1 MDGHER
7 IARVAHLLVASLTLS
22 DSNPGL
28 EHHIVIAT
36 LGSLGDLHPFLALGV
51 ALQQRGHRVSIAT
64 SADYEDRISAAGLGF
79 RHMRPDMP
87 DPSAYGELMDR
98 RGGPEA
104 ILRHLIADIATSYQD
119 LAIACQGASALI
131 SSQVAMAAPIYAE
144 ASGLP
149 WASAVLQPMGFMS
162 AYDPAVIPQARRLSA
177 LLHGLGPLFGKPL
190 VAAARRLTERW
201 CAPIDDLRDS
211 LGLAYSGRHA
221 LFDAQHSGQL
231 VLAMFP
237 RVLAH
242 AQPDWPEAT
251 VHTGTAFWDTGNPSD
266 VRDVLMD
273 FLSHG
278 SAPVV
283 FTLGSAAVHAAG
295 SFYRESVKA
304 VQALGCRAIFLTGND
319 FANRS
324 QLPRPLPASMLALP
338 YAAHREVFRAAS
350 VVVHQG
356 GIGTLSQAL
365 RAGRPMLV
373 VPFSH
378 DQPDNAKRAERL
390 GVASTL
396 FADEYRARRV
406 VRELE
411 TLLNDYAVIGRA
423 AEIGQLVDADNG
435 TTHACDAIER
445 WLARAPRRPAA
456 PVLH

>member
-1 MDGHER
+1 
-7 IARVAHLLVASLTLS
+7 LS
-22 DSNPGL
+22 DSNPAL
-28 EHHIVIAT
+28 EHNIVIAT
-36 LGSLGDLHPFLALGV
+36 LGSLGDLHPFLAVGV
-51 ALQQRGHRVSIAT
+51 ALQERGHQVSIAT
-64 SADYEDRISAAGLGF
+64 SAEYQERIAAAGLGF

-87 DPSAYGELMDR
+87 DPSAYKELMDR
-98 RGGPEA
+98 RDGPEA
-104 ILRHLIADIATSYQD
+104 ILRHIIADIRTSYQD
-119 LAIACQGASALI
+119 LSIACQDATALI

-144 ASGLP
+144 KTGLP

-162 AYDPAVIPQARRLSA
+162 AYDPAVIPQARRLSS

-190 VAAARRLTERW
+190 VAAARRVTERW
-201 CAPIDDLRDS
+201 CGPIDDFRDS
-211 LGLAYSGRHA
+211 LGLAYSGNNA
-221 LFDAQHSGQL
+221 LFDGQHSDQL

-242 AQPDWPEAT
+242 AQPDWPKAA
-251 VHTGTAFWDTGNPSD
+251 VHTGCAFWDTGNQND
-266 VRDVLMD
+266 VRDALMD
-273 FLSHG
+273 FLSEG

-304 VQALGCRAIFLTGND
+304 VETLGCRAIFLTGND
-319 FANRS
+319 FANRA
-324 QLPRPLPASMLALP
+324 QLPRPLPRNMLALP

-365 RAGRPMLV
+365 RAGRPMLI

-390 GVASTL
+390 GVGGII

-411 TLLNDYAVIGRA
+411 TLLNDFAVIGRA
-423 AEIGQLVDADNG
+423 AEIGKLVEADDG
-435 TTHACDAIER
+435 TSHACDAIER
-445 WLARAPRRPAA
+445 WLAKSSRRPSL